1 MWQRTCVLFRT
12 RPSACN
18 NIFPRRCNALGRN
31 ISGMSAAVVFS
42 VCSHL
47 LWWLELLTTLT
58 DKRQIDL
65 LGAGMQRAEQAER
78 AQHDAASWVDLYS
91 FYFTA
96 PLAVVSSWHL
106 HLKKQAPATSLCWST
121 DNVGRCEGTQKSD
134 CSFSGNSFRCY
145 PACVCFCQTSITQ
158 IWKMFLHREGILH
171 GGERDT
177 GCTGC

>member
-42 VCSHL
+42 ACSHL

-65 LGAGMQRAEQAER
+65 RGAGMQRAEQAER
-78 AQHDAASWVDLYS
+78 AQRDAASWFDLYS

-106 HLKKQAPATSLCWST
+106 RLKKQAPATSLCWST
-121 DNVGRCEGTQKSD
+121 DNLRRCEGTQKAIAVFQEIPSD
-134 CSFSGNSFRCY
+134 VILRVFVSARHPSHRFGK
-145 PACVCFCQTSITQ
+145 CFCT
-158 IWKMFLHREGILH
+158 KGGRLHR
-171 GGERDT
+171 GECDT